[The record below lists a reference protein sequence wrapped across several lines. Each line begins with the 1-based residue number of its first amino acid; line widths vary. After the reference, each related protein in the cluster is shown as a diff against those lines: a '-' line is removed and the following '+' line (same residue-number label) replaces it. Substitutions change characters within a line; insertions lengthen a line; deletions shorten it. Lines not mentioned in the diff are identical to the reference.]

1 MKTNVLDIQVD
12 LAGHELTSWLESSE
26 GEAWSKASHLDAA
39 RHSRGVFA
47 EVKEDHQA
55 LCPGDGSDIER
66 ANRWGL
72 EILTETVWYGMNG
85 LPPSGSEL
93 LSSAHHH

>member
-1 MKTNVLDIQVD
+1 MKTNVLDIQVGLEGRE
-12 LAGHELTSWLESSE
+12 LAAWLESPE
-26 GEAWSKASHLDAA
+26 GEAWSRASHMDAA

-47 EVKEDHQA
+47 DVKEDHPSS
-55 LCPGDGSDIER
+55 CPGDGSDIER

-85 LPPSGSEL
+85 LPTSTEEL
-93 LSSAHHH
+93 

>member
-1 MKTNVLDIQVD
+1 MKTNVLDVQVD
-12 LAGHELTSWLESSE
+12 LDGRELAAWLESPE
-26 GEAWSKASHLDAA
+26 GEAWSRASHMDAA

-47 EVKEDHQA
+47 DVKEDHPST
-55 LCPGDGSDIER
+55 CPGDGSDIER

-85 LPPSGSEL
+85 LPTSTEEL
-93 LSSAHHH
+93 

>member
-12 LAGHELTSWLESSE
+12 LEGSELAAWLESAE
-26 GEAWSKASHLDAA
+26 GEAWSRASHMDAA

-47 EVKEDHQA
+47 DVKEDHPSS
-55 LCPGDGSDIER
+55 CPGDGSDIER

-85 LPPSGSEL
+85 LPTSTEEL
-93 LSSAHHH
+93 

>member
-1 MKTNVLDIQVD
+1 MKTNVLDLQAD
-12 LAGHELTSWLESSE
+12 LEGHELAAWLESPE
-26 GEAWSKASHLDAA
+26 GEAWSRASHMDAA

-47 EVKEDHQA
+47 DVKEDHPSS
-55 LCPGDGSDIER
+55 CPGDGSDIEK

-85 LPPSGSEL
+85 LPASTEAL
-93 LSSAHHH
+93 

>member
-1 MKTNVLDIQVD
+1 MKTNVLDLD
-12 LAGHELTSWLESSE
+12 LGLEGRELAAWLESPE
-26 GEAWSKASHLDAA
+26 GEAWSRASHMDAA

-47 EVKEDHQA
+47 DVKEDHPST
-55 LCPGDGSDIER
+55 CPGDGSDIER

-85 LPPSGSEL
+85 LPTSTEVL
-93 LSSAHHH
+93 